1 MCCCKV
7 NSGSVRAKGP
17 PNLCVERRTQ
27 TFCKSVNRSLGT
39 KSIIHL
45 PHTCNATQWAI
56 KLLNSQLG
64 FFFVLQHHHHH
75 SFIHSGHQNSLHQPA
90 ALLCE
95 LACAPGGLGARH
107 PSPPL
112 HGGRDGRQ
120 QVLLG
125 ETQQVTVNG
134 HVAKGDAQQAAGPTR
149 GLPSH
154 RFRLALEWDA
164 SAARYVGKGC
174 YVNVRVFF
182 LCFPCSGDRWERV
195 VLG

>member
-64 FFFVLQHHHHH
+64 FFFLFFNIIIIIIH
-75 SFIHSGHQNSLHQPA
+75 SFIQGTRIAFISQP
-90 ALLCE
+90 LCSVSSH
-95 LACAPGGLGARH
+95 ARQGGLEPGT
-107 PSPPL
+107 PPHL
-112 HGGRDGRQ
+112 SMG
-120 QVLLG
+120 G
-125 ETQQVTVNG
+125 ETDGSRCYWVKRSKSLLMVMLLKEMHSKQQG
-134 HVAKGDAQQAAGPTR
+134 PRVAC
-149 GLPSH
+149 
-154 RFRLALEWDA
+154 LATA
-164 SAARYVGKGC
+164 S
-174 YVNVRVFF
+174 
-182 LCFPCSGDRWERV
+182 D
-195 VLG
+195 